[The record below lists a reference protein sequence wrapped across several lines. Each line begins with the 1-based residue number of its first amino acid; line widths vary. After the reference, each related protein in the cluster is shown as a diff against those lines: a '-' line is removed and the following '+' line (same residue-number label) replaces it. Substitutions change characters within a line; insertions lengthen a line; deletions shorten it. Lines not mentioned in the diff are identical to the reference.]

1 MLRNESELM
10 GSSKTLIFLI
20 SIILVGFFLRIHY
33 LHNDIPLVLD
43 GLRYF
48 FLGMDISILGN
59 LPIGYDKT
67 NIGWPLFL
75 SIIFQNVRFENY
87 LDYMALQ
94 KICSV
99 IFSTLTVIPMYFFI
113 RKFLKDYLAVIGASF
128 FIFSPYIIENSLLG
142 ITDAF
147 FIFLIVSFFALFFS
161 RGKNSVIFSFF
172 ILGLS
177 SIIRYESLLLII
189 PATIIF
195 LNRFKNENNF
205 KKFYFC
211 GLVLFFVT
219 IIPIAIWKMQMGIPD
234 GVISHLWGGAY
245 VVVNENSFNSFT
257 SDRFDVIRGL
267 ISIPKFISFSLLP
280 FCFIF
285 VPYTI
290 ITLLKKE
297 SYNFKYLFLMG
308 IISLIPTLYAYGRG
322 FEEIRYVFVV
332 FPIFILLGL
341 YFIEKII
348 LKTGKKDFLTILFV
362 LLIILSSVIF
372 LDFRQTDYEREKEV
386 LEIAEFVSKLDGKSN
401 DYGRESYYVE
411 VMDLNKE
418 KFPILS
424 NEINFKSK
432 IVLLQGQTIIEKMN
446 DAKDKGIS
454 YLIVTSDNLDRTF
467 LEVYDNEEKYDYL
480 EKIFD
485 SEEDNFKFK
494 VKIFKIN
501 FAKFD
506 S

>member
-1 MLRNESELM
+1 
-10 GSSKTLIFLI
+10 
-20 SIILVGFFLRIHY
+20 
-33 LHNDIPLVLD
+33 
-43 GLRYF
+43 
-48 FLGMDISILGN
+48 
-59 LPIGYDKT
+59 
-67 NIGWPLFL
+67 
-75 SIIFQNVRFENY
+75 
-87 LDYMALQ
+87 
-94 KICSV
+94 
-99 IFSTLTVIPMYFFI
+99 
-113 RKFLKDYLAVIGASF
+113 
-128 FIFSPYIIENSLLG
+128 
-142 ITDAF
+142 
-147 FIFLIVSFFALFFS
+147 
-161 RGKNSVIFSFF
+161 
-172 ILGLS
+172 
-177 SIIRYESLLLII
+177 
-189 PATIIF
+189 
-195 LNRFKNENNF
+195 
-205 KKFYFC
+205 
-211 GLVLFFVT
+211 
-219 IIPIAIWKMQMGIPD
+219 MGIPD

-267 ISIPKFISFSLLP
+267 ISIPKFIGFSLLP

-297 SYNFKYLFLMG
+297 SDNFKYLFLMG

-322 FEEIRYVFVV
+322 FEDIRYVFVI
-332 FPIFILLGL
+332 FPIFILFGL

-348 LKTGKKDFLTILFV
+348 LKTGKRDFLTCIFIV
-362 LLIILSSVIF
+362 LIILSSTIF

-386 LEIAEFVSKLDGKSN
+386 LVIAEFVSKLDGKSN

-411 VMDLNKE
+411 VMDLNKD

-432 IVLLQGQTIIEKMN
+432 IVLLQGQTIIEKIN
-446 DAKDKGIS
+446 DAKDKGVS
-454 YLIVTSDNLDRTF
+454 YLIVTSNSVDRTF
-467 LEVYDNEEKYDYL
+467 LEVYDNEVKYAYL

-485 SEEDNFKFK
+485 SEENNSKFK

>member
-20 SIILVGFFLRIHY
+20 SIIIVGFFLRIHY
-33 LHNDIPLVLD
+33 LHSDIPLMLD

-75 SIIFQNVRFENY
+75 SIIFQNVQFENY
-87 LDYMALQ
+87 LDYMTLQ
-94 KICSV
+94 KMCSV

-113 RKFLKDYLAVIGASF
+113 RKFLKDYLAVIGAAF
-128 FIFSPYIIENSLLG
+128 FIFSPYVIENSVLG

-161 RGKNSVIFSFF
+161 HGKNNVIFSFF

-177 SIIRYESLLLII
+177 SIVRYESLLLII
-189 PATIIF
+189 PTTLIF
-195 LNRFKNENNF
+195 LNRFKNQDNF
-205 KKFYFC
+205 KKSYFY

-219 IIPIAIWKMQMGIPD
+219 IIPIAVWKIQMGIPD
-234 GVISHLWGGAY
+234 GIVSHLGDGAY
-245 VVVNENSFNSFT
+245 VLINENSFNSFT

-267 ISIPKFISFSLLP
+267 INLPKFIGFSLLP

-285 VPYTI
+285 LPYTI

-297 SYNFKYLFLMG
+297 SNNFRYLFLMG
-308 IISLIPTLYAYGRG
+308 IVSLIPALYAYGRG
-322 FEEIRYVFVV
+322 FEEIRYVFVI
-332 FPIFILLGL
+332 FPILILFGL
-341 YFIEKII
+341 YFIDKII
-348 LKTGKKDFLTILFV
+348 LKTGKKYILTILFLV
-362 LLIILSSVIF
+362 LIILSSTIY
-372 LDFRQTDYEREKEV
+372 LDFRQTHYEREKEV
-386 LEIAEFVSKLDGKSN
+386 LKIAEFVSKLDGDSN
-401 DYGRESYYVE
+401 DYGPEAYYVE
-411 VMDLNKE
+411 VMDLNEKE
-418 KFPILS
+418 FPILS
-424 NEINFKSK
+424 NQIDFKSK
-432 IVLLQGQTIIEKMN
+432 IVSLDGQTIIEKIN
-446 DAKDKGIS
+446 DAKHKGVS
-454 YLIVTSDNLDRTF
+454 YLVVTSNSVDRTF
-467 LEVYDNEEKYDYL
+467 LEVYNNEEEYAYL

-485 SEEDNFKFK
+485 SEENNSKFK

-501 FAKFD
+501 FAEFD

>member
-1 MLRNESELM
+1 
-10 GSSKTLIFLI
+10 
-20 SIILVGFFLRIHY
+20 
-33 LHNDIPLVLD
+33 
-43 GLRYF
+43 
-48 FLGMDISILGN
+48 
-59 LPIGYDKT
+59 
-67 NIGWPLFL
+67 
-75 SIIFQNVRFENY
+75 
-87 LDYMALQ
+87 
-94 KICSV
+94 
-99 IFSTLTVIPMYFFI
+99 
-113 RKFLKDYLAVIGASF
+113 
-128 FIFSPYIIENSLLG
+128 
-142 ITDAF
+142 
-147 FIFLIVSFFALFFS
+147 
-161 RGKNSVIFSFF
+161 
-172 ILGLS
+172 
-177 SIIRYESLLLII
+177 
-189 PATIIF
+189 
-195 LNRFKNENNF
+195 
-205 KKFYFC
+205 
-211 GLVLFFVT
+211 
-219 IIPIAIWKMQMGIPD
+219 
-234 GVISHLWGGAY
+234 
-245 VVVNENSFNSFT
+245 
-257 SDRFDVIRGL
+257 
-267 ISIPKFISFSLLP
+267 
-280 FCFIF
+280 
-285 VPYTI
+285 
-290 ITLLKKE
+290 
-297 SYNFKYLFLMG
+297 MG